1 MTRDDNRYE
10 DYMSDQDIDLD
21 ALDPTERIKYDS
33 NFLRGTIEEGLADAV
48 TGAIAESD
56 TKLLKFH
63 GSYMQDDRDL
73 RAARQKKKLEPAYSF
88 MIRLRMPAGVCT
100 PQQWLA
106 LDDIA
111 TRYANATLRI
121 TTRQTFQYHGV
132 IKRDLKTTMR
142 AINDTLLD
150 TIAACGD
157 VNRNVM
163 CSPNPYASDIHAEV
177 FEWSKRISDHLLPRT
192 SAYHEIW
199 LDGEKIAGGE
209 PDFEPIY
216 GARYLP
222 RKFKIAVAVPPMN
235 DVDIYANCLGFIAVT
250 DDNGELAG
258 FNITVG
264 GGMGMTHG
272 DTATYPRL
280 ADVIAFCRPE
290 QSLAVAE
297 QVVTLQRDYGDRV
310 NRKHARFK
318 YTVDDHGPEWIRGEI
333 ERRLG
338 GSLEDPRDFHF
349 ESNADRYGW
358 VDGADGHGHFTL
370 FVENGRIKDE
380 GERRMLSALRE
391 IARVHDGE
399 FRMTPNQNVIIAQ
412 VADKDRGRIEG
423 ILRDHGV
430 DPDADRSAVRR
441 SSMACVAFPTCGL
454 AMAESERYLP
464 SLIDRIEEMMAAYG
478 LQDDAIVVRMT
489 GCPNGCARPYLGEI
503 GFVGKAPG
511 KYNLYLG
518 AGFHGERL
526 NKLHRENI
534 GEQEILAELEPMI
547 GQYAKEREDSEP
559 FGDFVIRAGY
569 VHATTA
575 GRNFHHV

>member
-1 MTRDDNRYE
+1 
-10 DYMSDQDIDLD
+10 MSNEDIDLD
-21 ALDPTERIKYDS
+21 ALDPTERIKHDS
-33 NFLRGTIEEGLADAV
+33 NFLRGTIEEGLADEV

-63 GSYMQDDRDL
+63 GSYMQDDRDV

-106 LDDIA
+106 LDEIA
-111 TRYANATLRI
+111 TRYANGTLRL

-132 IKRDLKTTMR
+132 IKRELKATMR

-163 CSPNPYASDIHAEV
+163 CSPNPYASDVHGEV
-177 FEWSKRISDHLLPRT
+177 FEWSKRISDHLLPATR
-192 SAYHEIW
+192 AYHEIW
-199 LDGEKIAGGE
+199 LDGEKVAGGE
-209 PDFEPIY
+209 PDNEPLY
-216 GARYLP
+216 GDRYLP

-235 DVDIYANCLGFIAVT
+235 DVDVYANCLGFIAIT
-250 DDNGELAG
+250 DDDGELAG
-258 FNITVG
+258 FNIAVG

-290 QSLAVAE
+290 QTLAVAE
-297 QVVTLQRDYGDRV
+297 QVVALQRDYGDRV

-318 YTVDDHGPEWIRGEI
+318 YTVDDHGPEWIRSEI

-338 GSLEDPRDFHF
+338 WSLEDPRDFEF

-358 VDGADGHGHFTL
+358 VDGADGRGHFTL

-399 FRMTPNQNVIIAQ
+399 FRMTPNQNVIIAG
-412 VADKDRGRIEG
+412 VADADRGRIEEMLREHG
-423 ILRDHGV
+423 I

-464 SLIDRIEEMMAAYG
+464 SLIDRIDHMMAANG
-478 LQDDAIVVRMT
+478 LHDDAIVVRMT

-518 AGFHGERL
+518 AGFRGERL

-534 GEQEILAELEPMI
+534 GEQEILAELKPMI
-547 GQYAKEREDSEP
+547 DHYAQEREAGEP

-569 VHATTA
+569 IHATTA